1 VSGIFYSSRSIVGPC
16 GFLLVSKTG
25 KTVSVSPKKK
35 NGQGEKKK
43 LRGGFLSGFSK
54 LFEFQ
59 INPVSQVI
67 YILVFLLNTNLV
79 KTSY

>member
-1 VSGIFYSSRSIVGPC
+1 
-16 GFLLVSKTG
+16 VSKTG

-43 LRGGFLSGFSK
+43 IERWVSFDFPK

-59 INPVSQVI
+59 INPASQVI
-67 YILVFLLNTNLV
+67 YMLVFC
-79 KTSY
+79 